1 MYTVDLYLRVRLAC
15 HVDGLSQREAASR
28 FGIARE
34 TVRKMLRHSEPPGY
48 RRRQPPK
55 RPKLAPFTDIIDRI
69 LEEDRPVHRKQHHTA
84 KRIFERLRDEHGFT
98 GKETIV
104 KDYVRER
111 RLRRREMFVPLSH
124 PPGHA
129 QADFGEADAIIAGV
143 KYRAHF
149 FVMTLPHSDACFVAA
164 YPAATTEAWLD
175 GHNRAFVFFGGVPQ
189 SILYDNDKC
198 LVSRILSDGTRQRTR
213 AFSGLQ
219 SHYLFED
226 RYGRPGK
233 GNDKGNVEGV
243 VGYARRNFMT
253 PLPRFASWDAFNGHL
268 EEQCRNRQGNVL
280 RGHRESIGERF
291 VRDREALKRPLPA
304 PFDACDKQGTRVNSL
319 SLVRYRTNDYSVPVA
334 YGHQEVWIR
343 GYVHEVVIGCGA
355 GIIARHPRSYDRE
368 DMVFDPI
375 HYLPLLE
382 HKIGALDQAAPLAGW
397 ELPDAFPTLRRLLE
411 ARMGKA
417 GKREYVQVLR
427 LVETFDLEVLH
438 GAVKDALRLGAIGYD
453 AVQTPCAVPYRATP
467 AQTRPGYLSLPASGQ
482 RGDHGRRQLYELVGW
497 RRVMTDTP
505 QVLLAHH
512 LKTLKLPTFLREYD
526 KLARQCATEGAD
538 HVRYLVRLTELELI
552 DRERRMVERRIRQAR
567 FPAVKSL
574 DSFDF
579 KAIAS
584 LNKMLVLELARCE
597 YVERRENII
606 ALGNSGTGKTHIAL
620 GLGLAACQKGLSVGF
635 LTAAALVHELMEARD
650 EKRLLRLQKQLA
662 KYHLLIIDELGF
674 VPLSK
679 TGAEL
684 LFEVF
689 SQRYERGSI
698 LVTSNLP
705 FDEWTE
711 IFGSERLTGALLD
724 RLTHHVHILE
734 MNGESYRLNQS
745 QKRRKSP
752 KIPA

>member
-69 LEEDRPVHRKQHHTA
+69 LEEDRTVHRKQHHTA

-149 FVMTLPHSDACFVAA
+149 SVMTLPHSDACFVAA

-427 LVETFDLEVLH
+427 LLETFDLEVLH

-453 AVQTPCAVPYRATP
+453 AVKHLVLCRIER
-467 AQTRPGYLSLPASGQ
+467 RPPKLDLDIYSLPASGQ

-650 EKRLLRLQKQLA
+650 EKRPVAPAEATGKVSPSDHRRTRLRAALEDRRRAAVRSLQPALRAGLDPGDLQLA
-662 KYHLLIIDELGF
+662 
-674 VPLSK
+674 V
-679 TGAEL
+679 
-684 LFEVF
+684 
-689 SQRYERGSI
+689 R
-698 LVTSNLP
+698 
-705 FDEWTE
+705 
-711 IFGSERLTGALLD
+711 
-724 RLTHHVHILE
+724 
-734 MNGESYRLNQS
+734 
-745 QKRRKSP
+745 
-752 KIPA
+752 

>member
-69 LEEDRPVHRKQHHTA
+69 LEEDRTVHRKQHHTA

-355 GIIARHPRSYDRE
+355 GIIARHPRSCDRE

-382 HKIGALDQAAPLAGW
+382 HKTGVNF
-397 ELPDAFPTLRRLLE
+397 LPMP
-411 ARMGKA
+411 
-417 GKREYVQVLR
+417 
-427 LVETFDLEVLH
+427 VESF
-438 GAVKDALRLGAIGYD
+438 
-453 AVQTPCAVPYRATP
+453 
-467 AQTRPGYLSLPASGQ
+467 
-482 RGDHGRRQLYELVGW
+482 
-497 RRVMTDTP
+497 
-505 QVLLAHH
+505 
-512 LKTLKLPTFLREYD
+512 
-526 KLARQCATEGAD
+526 QCHT
-538 HVRYLVRLTELELI
+538 
-552 DRERRMVERRIRQAR
+552 M
-567 FPAVKSL
+567 P
-574 DSFDF
+574 
-579 KAIAS
+579 
-584 LNKMLVLELARCE
+584 N
-597 YVERRENII
+597 
-606 ALGNSGTGKTHIAL
+606 
-620 GLGLAACQKGLSVGF
+620 
-635 LTAAALVHELMEARD
+635 
-650 EKRLLRLQKQLA
+650 
-662 KYHLLIIDELGF
+662 
-674 VPLSK
+674 
-679 TGAEL
+679 
-684 LFEVF
+684 
-689 SQRYERGSI
+689 
-698 LVTSNLP
+698 
-705 FDEWTE
+705 
-711 IFGSERLTGALLD
+711 
-724 RLTHHVHILE
+724 
-734 MNGESYRLNQS
+734 
-745 QKRRKSP
+745 
-752 KIPA
+752 